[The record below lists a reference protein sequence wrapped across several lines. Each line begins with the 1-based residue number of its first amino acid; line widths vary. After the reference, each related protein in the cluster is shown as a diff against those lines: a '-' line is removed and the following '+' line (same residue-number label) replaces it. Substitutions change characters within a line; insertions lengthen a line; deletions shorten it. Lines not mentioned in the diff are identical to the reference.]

1 MQSDYAGKTSH
12 KIILPLLAERGE
24 GRGEES
30 KINPSTLHLWRDE
43 IKRNLTKLDKN
54 QTGESRVQIKE
65 IFRLLKRWWRSP
77 LSRNYE
83 LQLSP
88 IYWLLKRSLWFSK
101 FQVRKVGFKAK
112 SSFRNSVEAG
122 SLLGQV
128 VRQILLRVFTTVLVV
143 VVLVLIEH
151 WGRNKNLFFLRHV
164 MDENAQLIFL
174 SSLGA
179 VAAAFVGLYFTAIS
193 IIASSAT
200 YARAP
205 DEIHTLIMKELADNF
220 YFKVLAQF
228 AGIVVIM
235 LTALA
240 LKWPI
245 IGPLITC
252 VVTLLC
258 LFSIFSFFVLLSRVF
273 RFSDP
278 NTLTVPLN
286 RDLIRWIQLATPAGY
301 QWRDGNSVLSAC

>member
-1 MQSDYAGKTSH
+1 M
-12 KIILPLLAERGE
+12 
-24 GRGEES
+24 
-30 KINPSTLHLWRDE
+30 
-43 IKRNLTKLDKN
+43 
-54 QTGESRVQIKE
+54 
-65 IFRLLKRWWRSP
+65 
-77 LSRNYE
+77 
-83 LQLSP
+83 
-88 IYWLLKRSLWFSK
+88 
-101 FQVRKVGFKAK
+101 GFKAK
-112 SSFRNSVEAG
+112 SSFRNSVEAR

-128 VRQILLRVFTTVLVV
+128 VRQILLRVFTAVLVV

-205 DEIHTLIMKELADNF
+205 DEIRTLIMKELADNF

-245 IGPLITC
+245 IGPLNTC

-301 QWRDGNSVLSAC
+301 QWRDASFQSHYQRNAERALNNFSYLVVMASHKDNLYGKMLSDLGQCLLELLGY